1 MKKKSVKVLN
11 TIING
16 LKIIKPKI
24 FRDKRGYFFESFN
37 VKKYKNMILD
47 NHFVQ
52 DDHSFSKKNVLRGIH
67 FQHKKPQ
74 NQLLYLVEGKIFI
87 VFIDLR
93 PKSKSFKKQHSL
105 ILNSKNHMQIFQP
118 AGVGSGYYVLS
129 KQSHLI
135 YKVSELFDK
144 KNESGI
150 LWNDKMLNIKW
161 PCKFP
166 KLSGNDKK
174 NARLKD
180 INLYKYRDLLK
191 L

>member
-1 MKKKSVKVLN
+1 MKVLN
-11 TIING
+11 TIIND

-37 VKKYKNMILD
+37 IKKYKNIILD

-87 VFIDLR
+87 VFVDLR
-93 PKSKSFKKQHSL
+93 PKSKSFKKQYSL
-105 ILNSKNHMQIFQP
+105 ILNSKNHVQIFQP

>member
-1 MKKKSVKVLN
+1 MKTLDTK
-11 TIING
+11 INN

-24 FRDKRGYFFESFN
+24 YRDNRGYFFEIFN
-37 VKKYKNMILD
+37 LKKYKKIISD
-47 NHFVQ
+47 NRFVQ

-87 VFIDLR
+87 VFVDLR
-93 PKSKSFKKQHSL
+93 PESTSFKKKHSL
-105 ILNSKNHMQIFQP
+105 ILDSKNHVQIFQP
-118 AGVGSGYYVLS
+118 SGVGSGYYVLS

-144 KNESGI
+144 KNEKGI
-150 LWNDKMLNIKW
+150 LWNDRTLNIKW
-161 PCKFP
+161 PCKSP
-166 KLSGNDKK
+166 ILSDNDKK
-174 NARLKD
+174 NEKFEN
-180 INLYKYRDLLK
+180 IKFYKFNELLK

>member
-1 MKKKSVKVLN
+1 MKVLN
-11 TIING
+11 TTING

-93 PKSKSFKKQHSL
+93 PRSKSFKKHFSL

-144 KNESGI
+144 KNENGI
-150 LWNDKMLNIKW
+150 LWNDKILNIKW

-166 KLSGNDKK
+166 KLSDNDKK

>member
-1 MKKKSVKVLN
+1 MKVSN

-93 PKSKSFKKQHSL
+93 PRSKSFKKHFSL

-135 YKVSELFDK
+135 YKVSEFFDK
-144 KNESGI
+144 KNEKGI
-150 LWNDKMLNIKW
+150 LWNDRTLNIKW
-161 PCKFP
+161 PCKSP
-166 KLSGNDKK
+166 ILSDNDKK
-174 NARLKD
+174 NEKFED
-180 INLYKYRDLLK
+180 IKFYTFNELLK

>member
-1 MKKKSVKVLN
+1 MKVVN
-11 TIING
+11 TKINN

-24 FRDKRGYFFESFN
+24 FKDNRGYFFESFN
-37 VKKYKNMILD
+37 LKKYKKIIPN
-47 NHFVQ
+47 NYFVQ

-67 FQHKKPQ
+67 FQHNKPQ

-93 PKSKSFKKQHSL
+93 PKSKSFKKQYSL
-105 ILNSKNHMQIFQP
+105 ILDSKNHIQIFQP

-135 YKVSELFDK
+135 YKVSEFFYK
-144 KNESGI
+144 KNEGGI
-150 LWNDKMLNIKW
+150 LWNDKILNIKW

-166 KLSGNDKK
+166 TLSANDKK
-174 NARLKD
+174 NSKFED
-180 INLYKYRDLLK
+180 INFYKYRDLLK